1 LAKSLHM
8 GKGFGAR
15 IFVLVGLVAD
25 KLEGMEEETTGGWC
39 TFSTRRRAAHARDDA
54 RPDHEGAVEAAGLIG
69 IVEAAR

>member
-1 LAKSLHM
+1 M